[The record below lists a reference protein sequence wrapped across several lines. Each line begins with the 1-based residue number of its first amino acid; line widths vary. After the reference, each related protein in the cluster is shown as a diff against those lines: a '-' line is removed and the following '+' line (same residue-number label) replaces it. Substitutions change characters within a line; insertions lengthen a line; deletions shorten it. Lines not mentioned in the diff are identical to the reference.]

1 MGVGDVRATI
11 LVWWG
16 FVARIALRTVNLRKY
31 FGGIR
36 ALDGVSIEV
45 KEGEF
50 VGLIGP
56 NGSGKTTLFNV
67 ISGVYKPDAGRVF
80 LYEKDITGL
89 PPHELFK
96 LGLVRSFQIPRLWF
110 NMTVVE
116 NTATAPRER
125 YGAGPFSSVFKRR
138 LWQRWEADESEKGL
152 AGKVLGVL
160 DRLSLTP
167 VILNPAHSISG
178 GQMKLTDISRSLVGE
193 AKILLLDEPTAGVA
207 PALSRDIFR
216 VLQALNKEGLTI
228 FVIEHRLEVLFDYVE
243 RVIVMHE
250 GRVLTEGTPEEV
262 TEDPR
267 VLDAYLGAA

>member
-1 MGVGDVRATI
+1 MPV
-11 LVWWG
+11 
-16 FVARIALRTVNLRKY
+16 ALRTVNLKKY

-36 ALDGVSIEV
+36 ALDGVSIEIR
-45 KEGEF
+45 EGEF

-67 ISGVYKPDAGRVF
+67 ISGVYRPDSGRVY
-80 LYEKDITGL
+80 LYERDVTGY
-89 PPHELFK
+89 PPHRLYE
-96 LGLVRSFQIPRLWF
+96 LGLVRSFQIPRLWL

-125 YGAGPFSSVFKRR
+125 PGAGPFSSVLRR
-138 LWQRWEADESEKGL
+138 RTWIKWESDEDKGL
-152 AGKVLGVL
+152 AGAVFRVI
-160 DRLSLTP
+160 DRLSLNP

-178 GQMKLTDISRSLVGE
+178 GQMKLTDISRALIGR
-193 AKILLLDEPTAGVA
+193 AKVLLLDEPTAGVA

-216 VLQALNKEGLTI
+216 VLETLNKEGLTI
-228 FVIEHRLEVLFDYVE
+228 FVIEHRLEVLFDFVE

-262 TEDPR
+262 AEDPR